1 MKNLLLVAGNNIG
14 CVSVHAQRII
24 FCSNENRYN
33 AVVKCN
39 INLKSSCRF
48 MSGGFFPLSFTEE
61 NVLKYNSI
69 YRSVFKFL
77 LAFKESYQKHMI

>member
-48 MSGGFFPLSFTEE
+48 MSGGFFSFI
-61 NVLKYNSI
+61 I
-69 YRSVFKFL
+69 YGGKRFGVQFNL
-77 LAFKESYQKHMI
+77 